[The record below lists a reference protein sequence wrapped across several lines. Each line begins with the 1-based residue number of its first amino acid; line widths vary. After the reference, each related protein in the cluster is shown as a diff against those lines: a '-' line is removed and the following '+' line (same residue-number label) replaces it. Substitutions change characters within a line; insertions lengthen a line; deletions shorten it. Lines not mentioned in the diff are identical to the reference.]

1 MCELLQETVTDKVYL
16 VTGAAGFLG
25 GAICRELL
33 EKGADVRALVLPN
46 DPAKQ
51 YVPENIDIVEGDIC
65 DMDSLRRFFDVPE
78 GVEKIVMH
86 IASIVTVNPEY
97 SQKVMD
103 VNFVG
108 TGNIIK
114 MCLEDKEHTKLV
126 YCSSTGAIPEL
137 PMGQAIKEVSRYEIS
152 TLKDC
157 YSQSKALAT
166 QAVLDAVERKGLHA
180 CVILPSGILGP
191 DDQSIRETT
200 KTVIEIIKGEM
211 PAGID
216 GTFNLCDVRDLAHGA
231 ILAAEKGKDG
241 NSYILGNDAITFKQF
256 AKVLMEESGC
266 EPIKFFLPVKAA
278 YLMGTLMEKAAKL
291 KGSKPLMTS
300 FSVYNLARNNVF
312 DSSKAKVELGY
323 TTRPYEETIHD
334 QVHWLKADA
343 LI

>member
-157 YSQSKALAT
+157 YSQSKALAS

-191 DDQSIRETT
+191 DDPSISETT

-241 NSYILGNDAITFKQF
+241 SSYILGNDAITFKQF

-323 TTRPYEETIHD
+323 TTRPY
-334 QVHWLKADA
+334 
-343 LI
+343 

>member
-33 EKGADVRALVLPN
+33 EKGAAVRALVLPN

-103 VNFVG
+103 VNFMG

-191 DDQSIRETT
+191 DDPSISETT

-334 QVHWLKADA
+334 QVQWLKAAA

>member
-157 YSQSKALAT
+157 YSQSKALAS

-191 DDQSIRETT
+191 DDPSISETT

-241 NSYILGNDAITFKQF
+241 SSYILGNDAITFKQF

-334 QVHWLKADA
+334 QVQWLKAAA